1 MAKKNILLIGNTDMG
16 GVSSVSD
23 TMLYSKLLNKEFN
36 FFTLSTSNNL
46 IYKETDK
53 TGVKISQILRRLK
66 LLIKI
71 IGSVIKI
78 KPHLIHY
85 HTVGDYSFLSDLINL
100 VVIKA
105 MGFKVIFH
113 YHNDPTSEFSKF
125 PSQNKKNWKS
135 LLFQFGINKCNI
147 FIVLGEKY
155 KSFIYNNFKDKLLI
169 F

>member
-53 TGVKISQILRRLK
+53 TGVKITQILRRLK

-71 IGSVIKI
+71 
-78 KPHLIHY
+78 
-85 HTVGDYSFLSDLINL
+85 LSRQIR
-100 VVIKA
+100 
-105 MGFKVIFH
+105 
-113 YHNDPTSEFSKF
+113 PTSR
-125 PSQNKKNWKS
+125 
-135 LLFQFGINKCNI
+135 
-147 FIVLGEKY
+147 
-155 KSFIYNNFKDKLLI
+155 
-169 F
+169 